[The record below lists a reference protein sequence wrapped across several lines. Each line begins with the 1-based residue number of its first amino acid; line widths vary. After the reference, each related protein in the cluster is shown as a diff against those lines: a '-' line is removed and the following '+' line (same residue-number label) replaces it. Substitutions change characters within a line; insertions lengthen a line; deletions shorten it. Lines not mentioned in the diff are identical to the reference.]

1 MKKFESGIT
10 LIKGSTLSLVIVILL
25 GMILPA
31 SAVPVPPNLFYG
43 SVTLNGE
50 PAPSGTNISAYIDGV
65 CKGSIELETAGT
77 IDSESYLV
85 VKGENNK
92 TITFTIN
99 GVKADETSIW
109 LDSTGP
115 RQMDLTAAGTST
127 GDSTP
132 PDITIT
138 SPLSNDT
145 VSTADVTVSGTAS
158 DNVGITSVETKLGS
172 GDWEQASGADPW
184 SASITLYLGSNTI
197 YARATDTTGLVT
209 ETSVIVNYAIS
220 TGDVSPPEISIVSPS
235 NDAAFSTAD
244 VTISGTASDNNGI
257 DNVKVKVGSG
267 DWEQASGTDSWSKTI
282 TLIPGPNT
290 IYAIAADRSGL
301 TTDTFITLV
310 YNKPSKDSGSG
321 SIGSSTPVE
330 KDEAEVNPVGTGSAP
345 TEKPDAE
352 IPEEEENRTDDNNE
366 TPGFS
371 IIYAIAGLL
380 IIGYLVKK

>member
-1 MKKFESGIT
+1 MKKFKSDMT

-31 SAVPVPPNLFYG
+31 SAVPVTPNLFYG

-50 PAPSGTNISAYIDGV
+50 PAPSGTNISAYINGI
-65 CKGSIELETAGT
+65 CKGSIEIETVGT
-77 IDSESYLV
+77 YGGDLPLV
-85 VKGENNK
+85 VKGEDTNI
-92 TITFTIN
+92 ITFTVN
-99 GVKADETSIW
+99 GVEADETAVW
-109 LDSTGP
+109 DSTSP
-115 RQMDLTAAGTST
+115 KRQMDLTAAGTST

-138 SPLSNDT
+138 SPSSNDT

-158 DNVGITSVETKLGS
+158 DNAGIASVETKLGS

-184 SASITLYLGSNTI
+184 SASITLDLGSNTI
-197 YARATDTTGLVT
+197 YARAIDTIGLVT

-220 TGDVSPPEISIVSPS
+220 TGDVSPPEISIASPS

-267 DWEQASGTDSWSKTI
+267 DWEQASGADPWSKTI

-290 IYAIAADRSGL
+290 IYAIAADTSGL
-301 TTDTFITLV
+301 TTETFITLV